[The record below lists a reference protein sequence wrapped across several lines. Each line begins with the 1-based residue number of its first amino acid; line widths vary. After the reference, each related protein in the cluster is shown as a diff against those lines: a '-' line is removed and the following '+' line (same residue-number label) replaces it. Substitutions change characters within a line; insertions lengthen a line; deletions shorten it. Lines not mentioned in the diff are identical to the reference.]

1 MGNQL
6 SFSLITVSFNSSK
19 TIKRT
24 INSVLSQTYQDF
36 EYIIIDGGSTDGTL
50 NIIKKYESK
59 FDNNYHWISE
69 HDSGIYNA
77 MNKGIQVAKGE
88 IIGIINSDDWLE
100 PNALEIIS
108 KSIMTS
114 GSNNTIY
121 CGWMNFYY
129 QNGRKQLLKT
139 NNNRFNRYSRKYLM
153 GINHPATFVPLT
165 IYKKYGYFDEN
176 LKISADIEFI
186 IRAVKNNIEFC
197 FIDEA
202 LTNMSDRGVSNLF
215 SKQKFL
221 DRKYLLKK
229 HTKNQIE
236 YNYYILLYIV
246 SIILKFFV
254 PERLLFAFRNFN
266 RK

>member
-1 MGNQL
+1 MGNQI
-6 SFSLITVSFNSSK
+6 SFSLITVSSNSSK
-19 TIKRT
+19 TIERT

-36 EYIIIDGGSTDGTL
+36 EYIIIDGSSTDRTL
-50 NIIKKYESK
+50 DIIKKYESK
-59 FDNNYHWISE
+59 FNNNYHWISE
-69 HDSGIYNA
+69 PDSGIYNA
-77 MNKGIQVAKGE
+77 MNKGIQMAKGE

-121 CGWMNFYY
+121 CGWMNFCY

-139 NNNRFNRYSRKYLM
+139 NNDRFNRYSKKYLM

-176 LKISADIEFI
+176 LRISADIEFI
-186 IRAVKNNIEFC
+186 IRAVKNNVKFC
-197 FIDEA
+197 FIDGP
-202 LTNMSDRGVSNLF
+202 LTNMSGGGVSSHF
-215 SKQKFL
+215 SKQKYI

-229 HTKNQIE
+229 YTKNRIE
-236 YNYYILLYIV
+236 YYYYILSYIV
-246 SIILKFFV
+246 ITILKFFV
-254 PERLLFAFRNFN
+254 PERLLFPFRKLN